1 MPTTSLDEPRCTSS
15 SIPRE
20 PGMLSFDGAL
30 FEIYRQGRI
39 DQQEALAN
47 AESRTNLEAR
57 INFG

>member
-1 MPTTSLDEPRCTSS
+1 VKEALAES
-15 SIPRE
+15 RE
-20 PGMLSFDGAL
+20 PGMQSFDGAL

-57 INFG
+57 INFGEPFEFMND